1 MRFSS
6 PIDLESYRD
15 CLAGR
20 AEPPVAVRVCAG
32 TGCLAGGS
40 ERVFKALVEEASRVG
55 FRGSLDFE
63 AKCSGC
69 HGFCEE
75 GPIVVCR
82 IQGREVFYR
91 KVRPED
97 AGDILASLREGVVL
111 ERLLYREGRQAFESE
126 EEIPF
131 YAGQTRKVLARCGK
145 VDPKS
150 LDDYIAAGGYSALV
164 KALGMEPQTIID
176 MVDRAGLRGRGGGGF
191 PAGRKWASCRAA
203 SGKHKFVLAN
213 GDEGDPG
220 AFMDRSLMEGDPHAV
235 LEGMIIGAYAVGAS
249 KGFIYVRDEYPLAV
263 ENLSFAIK
271 NAREAGLLGRRILGT
286 SFSFDMDICR
296 GGGAFVCGES
306 SALMASIEGR
316 TGEPRVK
323 YIRSTE
329 KGLWNCPTVLNNVE
343 TWANVP
349 IIINEGP
356 DVYRALGTQGS
367 PGTKVFSLVGK
378 VKRTGLVEV
387 PMGTSLREIIFNIGG
402 GMRGKGR
409 FKAVQ
414 TGGPSG
420 GCLPEDKLD
429 LPVDFDRL
437 TEEGSM
443 MGSGGMI
450 VMDHRTCMVDVA
462 RYFVSFLEMESC
474 GKCVPCRE
482 GLRAMREILEDLCS
496 GKGRAG
502 DMDLLVSMGEAL
514 SDTALC
520 GLGQTAANPVLS
532 TVRYFRDEYLEH
544 EIKGFCRA
552 GVCRGMFSARIDQ
565 NLCVSCGACVK
576 GCSFGAIKK
585 LEDGKYG
592 VTDLCEGCGACL
604 DLCPVGAIEPS
615 MEVNER

>member
-6 PIDLESYRD
+6 PEDVELRRSELSLRP
-15 CLAGR
+15 
-20 AEPPVAVRVCAG
+20 EPEVSVRVCAG

-40 ERVFKALVEEASRVG
+40 EKVYRAIQEEAPRMG
-55 FRGSLDFE
+55 FASPVKFE

-75 GPIVVCR
+75 GPLVVCR
-82 IQGREVFYR
+82 MGSREVLYR

-97 AGDILASLREGVVL
+97 ALDILVALSEGRVV
-111 ERLLYREGRQAFESE
+111 ERLLYREGRETFQSE
-126 EEIPF
+126 REIPF
-131 YAGQTRKVLARCGK
+131 YALQRRKVLARCGR
-145 VDPKS
+145 VDPRS
-150 LDDYIAAGGYSALV
+150 LDDYLASGGYSALIR
-164 KALGMEPQTIID
+164 ALRMSPDEIIG
-176 MVDRAGLRGRGGGGF
+176 MVDAAGLRGRGGGGF
-191 PAGRKWASCRAA
+191 PAGRKWASCRSAPGA
-203 SGKHKFVLAN
+203 HKFVLAN

-220 AFMDRSLMEGDPHAV
+220 AFMDRSLMEGDPHSII
-235 LEGMIIGAYAVGAS
+235 EGMIIGAYAVGAS

-263 ENLSFAIK
+263 ENLSLAIRS
-271 NAREAGLLGRRILGT
+271 AQEAGLLGRDILG
-286 SFSFDMDICR
+286 SRFSFRLDICR

-316 TGEPRVK
+316 PGEPRVK

-329 KGLWNCPTVLNNVE
+329 RGLWECPTVLNNVE

-356 DVYRALGTQGS
+356 ESYRKLGTKDS

-378 VKRTGLVEV
+378 VRRTGLVEV
-387 PMGTSLREIIFNIGG
+387 PMGTTLREIIFNIGG
-402 GMRGKGR
+402 GMRGRGR

-437 TEEGSM
+437 AREGSM

-462 RYFVSFLEMESC
+462 RYFVGFLEMESC

-482 GLRAMREILEDLCS
+482 GLRAMREILDDLCS
-496 GKGRAG
+496 SRGREG
-502 DMDLLVSMGEAL
+502 DLELLLQLGESL

-532 TVRYFRDEYLEH
+532 TARYFKEEYLEH
-544 EIKGFCRA
+544 QFQGFCRA
-552 GVCRGMFSARIDQ
+552 GVCRGMFRAWVEGD
-565 NLCVSCGACVK
+565 LCVSCGACARA
-576 GCSFGAIKK
+576 CPFGAI
-585 LEDGKYG
+585 EREGDGKYR
-592 VTDLCEGCGACL
+592 VNHLCEGCGACL
-604 DLCPVGAIEPS
+604 DICPMGAIDP
-615 MEVNER
+615 VRRG